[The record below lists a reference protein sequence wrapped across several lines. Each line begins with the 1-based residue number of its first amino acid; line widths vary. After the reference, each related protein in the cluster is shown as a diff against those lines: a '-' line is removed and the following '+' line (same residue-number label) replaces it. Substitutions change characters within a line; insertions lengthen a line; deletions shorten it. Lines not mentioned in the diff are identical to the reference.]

1 MKEYKTSKS
10 ERWVAAV
17 AELAR
22 ERGDSDGVWQRA
34 VEITR
39 RLNVAPWI
47 GLAVAERRV
56 TLVEAAQLE
65 RAARCQLLQA
75 AVLDKH
81 KTLVELQTA
90 FPYAPYFLAADLA
103 DAIAERGWT
112 SREAVGIA
120 EALLA
125 LEKQLDAD
133 GGKPLPVRRRP
144 LAEYVAAARRMR
156 SLMAE
161 TGCEAAM
168 AADVEQGKSDA
179 AFVRAYM
186 RQRNWF
192 ENPLRQDG
200 FGPGDAAPPT
210 RDTRRSG
217 SGRTSERRERRPPE
231 RFYHA

>member
-1 MKEYKTSKS
+1 MKEFQKSKS

-22 ERGDSDGVWQRA
+22 ERGDGDGVWRRA
-34 VEITR
+34 IEITR

-56 TLVEAAQLE
+56 TLAEAAQLE
-65 RAARCQLLQA
+65 RAARCQVLQA

-81 KTLVELQTA
+81 KPLAELLTA
-90 FPYAPYFLAADLA
+90 FPYAPHFLAADLA
-103 DAIAERGWT
+103 DAVAERGWT

-125 LEKQLDAD
+125 LEKQLDAE
-133 GGKPLPVRRRP
+133 GKALPVRRRP

-156 SLMAE
+156 ALMSE

-168 AADVEQGKSDA
+168 AADVEHGKSDA

-192 ENPLRQDG
+192 ENPLRRDG

-210 RDTRRSG
+210 RDSRRPG
-217 SGRTSERRERRPPE
+217 ERREPERRGRRPPE
-231 RFYHA
+231 RAPHA

>member
-1 MKEYKTSKS
+1 MKNYQTSKS
-10 ERWVAAV
+10 ERWVTAV

-22 ERGDSDGVWQRA
+22 ERDDRDGVWQRA

-65 RAARCQLLQA
+65 RAARCQTLQA

-81 KTLVELQTA
+81 KPLAELLTT
-90 FPYAPYFLAADLA
+90 FPYAPHFLAADLA
-103 DAIAERGWT
+103 DAVAERGWT
-112 SREAVGIA
+112 SREAVVIA

-133 GGKPLPVRRRP
+133 GKALPVRRRP
-144 LAEYVAAARRMR
+144 LPEYAAAARRMR
-156 SLMAE
+156 ALMSE
-161 TGCEAAM
+161 TGCDAAM
-168 AADVEQGKSDA
+168 AADVEQGKSDV

-192 ENPLRQDG
+192 ENPRRRDG

-210 RDTRRSG
+210 RDSRRG
-217 SGRTSERRERRPPE
+217 GDRREPERRPE
-231 RFYHA
+231 RRSYA